1 MLKALFNIFR
11 APTEESSDQA
21 PETPKKAD
29 NVADQALSTDKI
41 KAIVAEIN
49 AHEENFKAAGFL
61 MESIDIEI
69 GIKSSITPHFKQV
82 NELSDE
88 EQNQVIADIGE
99 SSLIQ
104 FVVMSLFRSTK
115 MGGLFENTEMK
126 FHRVAIDITATP
138 SVKTTFVRDFKF
150 EQVSDVTHH

>member
-11 APTEESSDQA
+11 TPTEESAEQA
-21 PETPKKAD
+21 PATSEKTDNSAD
-29 NVADQALSTDKI
+29 NALSTDKI

-49 AHEENFKAAGFL
+49 AHTDNFQAAGFV

-82 NELSDE
+82 EELTDE
-88 EQNQVIADIGE
+88 EQDKVIADIGE

-115 MGGLFENTEMK
+115 MGGLFENTNMK

-138 SVKTTFVRDFKF
+138 SVKTTFIRDFQF
-150 EQVSDVTHH
+150 EQESDVTHH